1 VIKNFNIVG
10 ISLTNDRVT
19 NRKTMFNPK
28 FSVPVYQYVVQF
40 EDDKELLVEF
50 IEEMVQ
56 KFLELGPDII
66 DRLSVI
72 K

>member
-1 VIKNFNIVG
+1 
-10 ISLTNDRVT
+10 
-19 NRKTMFNPK
+19 MFNPK